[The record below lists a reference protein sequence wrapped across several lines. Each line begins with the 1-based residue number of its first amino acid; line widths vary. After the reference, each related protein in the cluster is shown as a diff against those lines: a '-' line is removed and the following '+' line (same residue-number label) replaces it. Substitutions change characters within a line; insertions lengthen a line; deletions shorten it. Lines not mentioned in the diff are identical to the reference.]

1 MRRREIALPLSASTS
16 ESWLSIREVSPTGSN
31 WTNCALAKTGAGTR
45 ARADSHARVLMSDS
59 HRSPV
64 FDMSRFTSVGV
75 TVGLLVLG
83 GLVAMQFRPH
93 TNASSS
99 STPFSA
105 PANTSLTVDG
115 PNGKTLVTGTMTG
128 DSAKPLADMTGK
140 TQAGVTPF
148 PFIGPLA
155 SATPPIQNPVNPTV
169 IYQTSP
175 QQIRYVTLPASNV
188 LRSANGAAASGKR
201 ARAVGNAGS
210 TGGSD
215 DSRVVLPGDS
225 DVVEGNGKITVKVGE
240 NDVPGK
246 LSDKSAIKNG
256 DKGSDANPPDYIAH
270 VEAEKS
276 RSNGAK
282 AAPSAAT
289 GDARSLMV
297 VGEERKRGKDFRG
310 AIDAF
315 TRALANAGDQTGYA
329 YQQRALCYQN
339 LSDASSA
346 KADYER
352 AIGRV
357 SQTGNARP
365 RNLPQRHSRLSG
377 RHQDVRQLSKQL
389 INFLTL

>member
-1 MRRREIALPLSASTS
+1 MA
-16 ESWLSIREVSPTGSN
+16 
-31 WTNCALAKTGAGTR
+31 
-45 ARADSHARVLMSDS
+45 
-59 HRSPV
+59 
-64 FDMSRFTSVGV
+64 
-75 TVGLLVLG
+75 
-83 GLVAMQFRPH
+83 
-93 TNASSS
+93 
-99 STPFSA
+99 
-105 PANTSLTVDG
+105 
-115 PNGKTLVTGTMTG
+115 G
-128 DSAKPLADMTGK
+128 DSAKPTGDTSGK
-140 TQAGVTPF
+140 PQTGMMPF
-148 PFIGPLA
+148 PFIGPFA
-155 SATPPIQNPVNPTV
+155 SAAPPVQNPANPTV

-201 ARAVGNAGS
+201 ARNAGNIGN
-210 TGGSD
+210 GGSD
-215 DSRVVLPGDS
+215 DNRVVLPGDS

-246 LSDKSAIKNG
+246 LTDKSASKSG

-315 TRALANAGDQTGYA
+315 TRALANAGDQAGYV

-339 LSDASSA
+339 LSDSSSA
-346 KADYER
+346 KSDYER
-352 AIGRV
+352 AIDAYRKLETRDPETSRNGIRAC
-357 SQTGNARP
+357 QAGIKTCGN
-365 RNLPQRHSRLSG
+365 
-377 RHQDVRQLSKQL
+377 
-389 INFLTL
+389 